1 MKQRESLIC
10 EKNFYVLI
18 KQLIAFLIFIFLIF
32 TAISL
37 ISIKN
42 QNEILLICEIAIAY
56 FALILHSIFICHKN
70 SIKTMKKINI
80 VYFIC
85 AEANLSSILLAVHV
99 ITFFY
104 SNSNI
109 VYLLQCVS
117 IVCALLMFAISLI
130 LNSKFIK
137 PNFAVIVL
145 FLIGMIIYKVFEYFI
160 TFDIADTIARHF
172 SLTEITDAFLTYVL
186 SICNIVMGFA
196 VSIVISLLLKKLNIS
211 YNKFLYWAISINVG
225 SISFMVTLLDIAT
238 IVFALLDYT
247 RR

>member
-1 MKQRESLIC
+1 
-10 EKNFYVLI
+10 
-18 KQLIAFLIFIFLIF
+18 
-32 TAISL
+32 
-37 ISIKN
+37 
-42 QNEILLICEIAIAY
+42 
-56 FALILHSIFICHKN
+56 
-70 SIKTMKKINI
+70 MKKINI

-160 TFDIADTIARHF
+160 TFDIADTIAHHF

>member
-1 MKQRESLIC
+1 MWTS
-10 EKNFYVLI
+10 
-18 KQLIAFLIFIFLIF
+18 
-32 TAISL
+32 S
-37 ISIKN
+37 KN
-42 QNEILLICEIAIAY
+42 QQEVLLIYEIAIAY
-56 FALILHSIFICHKN
+56 FALILHSIFICNKN

-85 AEANLSSILLAVHV
+85 AEANLSSILLAVHT

-160 TFDIADTIARHF
+160 TFDIVDTIARHF

-225 SISFMVTLLDIAT
+225 SISFMVALLDIAT
-238 IVFALLDYT
+238 IAFALLDYT